1 MESGFTKNEKI
12 VGAVSLTAMAAFA
25 ALFMHLNRK
34 SSASNSFENGMVIN
48 YEMARVEESY
58 SEYNLD
64 GRELEQIYEALAKKG
79 NGKVS
84 KADFEKKK
92 KELIAKKKE
101 ELKKKDEAKKKQLAA
116 NQRRQQQAVAAQK
129 PAAVAAQAQQEV
141 SKRNAEAAQSANM
154 NTSTADGV
162 GYAVNANQ
170 TQSAQDQTNTAEAQ
184 NETKKKPFS
193 EWRSLLLTSPTPE
206 NLALFVAAY
215 RQNEVTADEYQ
226 AMAQDLLTQRD
237 QNFKALGLMALRSV
251 PSLASLSQLA
261 HLDVNSFSGYQS
273 YIEQSFKA
281 YLVQPNLQYLS
292 QALQTQDKSLKTQV
306 LNMLNVNLT
315 LLSQGDV
322 SAITDPR
329 QRRDDSVVMFS
340 MSDYFV
346 LMPALSQMISSSDQE
361 LAGLA
366 KQVAS
371 IIQTSTPNNVAQN

>member
-12 VGAVSLTAMAAFA
+12 VGAVSLTALAAFA

-34 SSASNSFENGMVIN
+34 SSASTSFDNSMVIN

-84 KADFEKKK
+84 KAEFEKKK

-116 NQRRQQQAVAAQK
+116 NQRRQQQLTTAQK
-129 PAAVAAQAQQEV
+129 SAPVVAQAQQDI
-141 SKRNAEAAQSANM
+141 SKRNADATQAA
-154 NTSTADGV
+154 NTTAPVVDSN
-162 GYAVNANQ
+162 GYAGNANQ
-170 TQSAQDQTNTAEAQ
+170 VQAAQDQVKNEPE
-184 NETKKKPFS
+184 ETKKKSFA
-193 EWRSLLLTSPTPE
+193 EWRSLLLASPTPE
-206 NLALFVAAY
+206 NLSLFVAAY

-237 QNFKALGLMALRSV
+237 QNFKSLGLMALRSV

-261 HLDVNSFSGYQS
+261 HLDVNSFAGYQS

-346 LMPALSQMISSSDQE
+346 LMPALSQMVSSSDQE

-366 KQVAS
+366 RQVAA
-371 IIQTSTPNNVAQN
+371 IIQASAPNNVAQN